1 VEDSKSLDYL
11 KKFYLD
17 RGFAT
22 RALHAGEHVGQPQNC
37 THTGAI
43 YQSSTFIFQNA
54 DEGAAIFAGQQ
65 PGYMYTR
72 LGNPTVLMLEAKMN
86 ALEGKEVKLAD
97 PATRVSSLAFSSGM
111 AAISSAL
118 MAMCS
123 EGDTI
128 LMGDVVYGAT
138 QHLAANV
145 LNRFGIK
152 TVLVNTSDLEQ
163 VAEALKAN
171 PNPRV
176 VFLETPTNPTLQVTD
191 ISAVVKMVKAASPD
205 TCVVVD
211 NTFST
216 PYLQRPLSMGADAVI
231 HSTTKYLCG
240 HGTVVGGMLT
250 TTCEKLKAAAYMV
263 IKDVG
268 GNPSPFDAWL
278 VNTGI
283 KTLPIRMDKHCSN
296 AFAIAR
302 YLDAHPK
309 IARVYYPG
317 LESDPGHAIA
327 TRQMGGK
334 YGGMV
339 SFEIDGGV
347 AEGKTIMDN
356 IEVFT
361 LAVSLGCVDSL
372 IQHPAS
378 MTHACVPAD
387 VRHAAGLPDGLIRVS
402 VGIEDEEDLLQSLDE
417 VLKLI

>member
-1 VEDSKSLDYL
+1 MEDSKSLDYL
-11 KKFYLD
+11 EKFYLD
-17 RGFAT
+17 CGFAT
-22 RALHAGEHVGQPQNC
+22 RALHAGAHVGQPQHC
-37 THTGAI
+37 SHTGAI
-43 YQSSTFIFQNA
+43 YQSSTFVFENA
-54 DEGAAIFAGQQ
+54 DQGAAIFAGQEK
-65 PGYMYTR
+65 GYVYTR
-72 LGNPTVLMLEAKMN
+72 LGNPTVLALEAKMN
-86 ALEGKEVKLAD
+86 ALEGAEVKLANPD
-97 PATRVSSLAFSSGM
+97 LRVSSLAFSSGM
-111 AAISSAL
+111 AAISSTL

-145 LNRFGIK
+145 LNRFGIR
-152 TVLVNTSDLEQ
+152 TVLVNTSDLNAVED
-163 VAEALKAN
+163 ALRAN

-191 ISAVVKMVKAASPD
+191 IGTVVNMVKAASPT

-216 PYLQRPLSMGADAVI
+216 PYLQKPLTLGADAVV

-240 HGTVVGGMLT
+240 HGTVVGGVLT
-250 TTCEKLKAAAYMV
+250 TVCENLKAAAYTV

-278 VNTGI
+278 VDMGI

-296 AFAIAR
+296 AMAIAR
-302 YLDAHPK
+302 FLDEHPK
-309 IARVYYPG
+309 VSRVYYPG
-317 LESDPGHAIA
+317 LPNDPGHEIA
-327 TRQMGGK
+327 TRQMAD

-347 AEGKTIMDN
+347 AEGKRIMDN
-356 IEVFT
+356 IRVFT

-378 MTHACVPAD
+378 MTHACVPAE
-387 VRHAAGLPDGLIRVS
+387 VRHAAGLPDGLIRMS
-402 VGIEDEEDLLQSLDE
+402 VGIEDTEDLLNALDD
-417 VLKLI
+417 VLELI